1 MRFQEFLHYFTQKVF
16 TIKVKLISLFFSGKP
31 LEFANVFTAFGVAL
45 LGITIS
51 LVLFIIE
58 LVTAAFG
65 CCKKMMNVYN
75 YRIDTKPNPDNVP
88 SHSNVDKVSRIE
100 IPNPW

>member
-1 MRFQEFLHYFTQKVF
+1 MRFQEFLHYFTQKVY
-16 TIKVKLISLFFSGKP
+16 TIKVKLISLFFSGK
-31 LEFANVFTAFGVAL
+31 VFTAFGVAL

-58 LVTAAFG
+58 LGTAAFG
-65 CCKKMMNVYN
+65 CCKKLMNAYN
-75 YRIDTKPNPDNVP
+75 YRIDTKPNPGNIAPHRFFDR
-88 SHSNVDKVSRIE
+88 VSRVK